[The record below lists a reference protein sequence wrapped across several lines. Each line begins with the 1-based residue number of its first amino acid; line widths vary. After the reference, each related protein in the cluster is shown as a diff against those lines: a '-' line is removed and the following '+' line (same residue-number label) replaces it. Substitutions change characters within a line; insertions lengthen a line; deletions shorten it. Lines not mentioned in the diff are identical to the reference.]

1 MRNEDITLIAKSRT
15 GATVDTKETEVFAE
29 KKSVRQSEFYAAA
42 AVGLKPELVF
52 LVDERDFSMAA
63 TEQYDPTEVI
73 YGERHYN
80 IIRTY
85 CTGADVEITVGR

>member
-1 MRNEDITLIAKSRT
+1 MKNEEITLIAKSCT
-15 GATVDTKETEVFAE
+15 GATVDTKKTEVFAE

-52 LVDERDFSMAA
+52 LVDELDFRLAG
-63 TEQYDPTEVI
+63 TEQYDPAEI
-73 YGERHYN
+73 LYNERHYN